1 MVDFEIIDD
10 NLLTKLSLRSEEG
23 FLTLVDDEIEAEPPK
38 DTRTVVEES
47 ASNINTIIQSVLANQ
62 AQPQPD
68 IIYLDGSYEKYK
80 QENPDDLFPHGGWI
94 LSKE

>member
-38 DTRTVVEES
+38 DTRIIVEES
-47 ASNINTIIQSVLANQ
+47 APNINTIIQNVLANQ

>member
-1 MVDFEIIDD
+1 MDNFEIIDD
-10 NLLTKLSLRSEEG
+10 NLLTKLSIRSGEG
-23 FLTLVDDEIEAEPPK
+23 FLTLVDDEIKMELQK
-38 DTRTVVEES
+38 DTRVIVEES
-47 ASNINTIIQSVLANQ
+47 APDINTIIQNVLANQ

-80 QENPDDLFPHGGWI
+80 QDNPDDLFPHGGWI

>member
-23 FLTLVDDEIEAEPPK
+23 FLTLIDDEIETEPQR

-47 ASNINTIIQSVLANQ
+47 APNINTIIQNVLANQ
-62 AQPQPD
+62 AQPQSE

-80 QENPDDLFPHGGWI
+80 QDNPDDLFPHGGWI
-94 LSKE
+94 LSKD